1 MFVFLGTYG
10 RKTELRDM
18 FGRKSEK
25 NTSNSVGY
33 LSLFRCVLLNQC
45 QKERYG
51 CQRLTVYYPVG
62 TNQKRHIVVQFTKK
76 VSRPFMFKIV

>member
-1 MFVFLGTYG
+1 MDAKQSCETCLGENQ
-10 RKTELRDM
+10 K
-18 FGRKSEK
+18 K